1 MIDLRRLRAL
11 AAVAEHGTVTAAAQA
26 LDFTPSAVSQQIG
39 QLAHD
44 LDTELLE
51 RQGRRVHLTPAAH
64 ILLAHA
70 NTIQVQW
77 EQAKAALAASTGTV
91 HGPLR
96 ICGVSSAIAALAAPA
111 TTRLQARHP
120 NLQVL
125 LREEESA
132 DCYHLL
138 LTDEADIALVLPTL
152 GAPPPTDARFEQQS
166 VLTDPQ
172 DLLVPVGHELAQTG
186 GVCLADAAE
195 ESWIVKRHDND
206 SYTLLSVACAASGFT
221 PHIIHQAKEW
231 YAVSA
236 LVAAGLGVCLLPRIV
251 PIPSS
256 HSVVRVPLT
265 DRSAPARQ
273 ILSIVRRGSAD
284 HPAIAVGISALRD
297 AAGNGLSVRCLPL
310 F

>member
-11 AAVAEHGTVTAAAQA
+11 AAVAEHGTVTAAAKA

-44 LDTELLE
+44 IDAELLE
-51 RQGRRVHLTPAAH
+51 RQGRRVRLTPAAH
-64 ILLAHA
+64 IVLAHA
-70 NTIQVQW
+70 TTIQAQW
-77 EQAKAALAASTGTV
+77 EQAKAQLAASTGIL
-91 HGPLR
+91 HGTLR

-111 TTRLQARHP
+111 TIRLQARHP
-120 NLQVL
+120 HLQVL

-152 GAPPPTDARFEQQS
+152 DAPPPTDARFEQQPI
-166 VLTDPQ
+166 LNDPQ
-172 DLLVPVGHELAQTG
+172 DLLVPVGHELAETG
-186 GVCLADAAE
+186 GVNLAVAAE

-206 SYTLLSVACAASGFT
+206 SYTLLSVACAAAGFT
-221 PHIIHQAKEW
+221 PNITHEAKEW

-251 PIPSS
+251 PIPAS
-256 HSVVRVPLT
+256 HPVVRVPLT
-265 DRSAPARQ
+265 GRSAPGRQ
-273 ILSIVRRGSAD
+273 ILTSIRRGSPG
-284 HPAIAVGISALRD
+284 HPFIAAGLSALIDVADNDHR
-297 AAGNGLSVRCLPL
+297 SH
-310 F
+310 